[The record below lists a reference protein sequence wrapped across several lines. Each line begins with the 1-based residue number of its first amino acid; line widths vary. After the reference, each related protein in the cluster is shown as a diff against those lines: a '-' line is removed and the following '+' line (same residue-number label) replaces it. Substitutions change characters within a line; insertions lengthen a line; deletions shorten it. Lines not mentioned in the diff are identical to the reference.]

1 MIVCVSGAVL
11 SVPMEVYMYLVC
23 VYEATFV
30 KSLELDFLNINIDI
44 KMILISL
51 DIKIVYFK
59 SLFTNTS

>member
-11 SVPMEVYMYLVC
+11 SVPIVVYMYLVC
-23 VYEATFV
+23 VYQATFV